1 MMQSIFTVP
10 EKVSFPEA
18 IQITE
23 SLLLEMEAG
32 HLLPEAI
39 EIAIASLVKSA
50 NGARGFFVTYLTSD
64 QSAADNPSASVVQ
77 GLQTNPDLVADL
89 LVKNLAMSTG
99 MAITHLRNQDPV
111 MAQQSARVSDRTV
124 KLIKQLKL
132 TKVQELSSQLAESI
146 VTGSG
151 NYQEFLDRWG
161 YDVEQRQAIREALP
175 QIAPEC

>member
-1 MMQSIFTVP
+1 MQPILTIP

-18 IQITE
+18 IELTQ
-23 SLLLEMEAG
+23 SLLLEMEAQ

-39 EIAIASLVKSA
+39 ETAIASLVKSA

-64 QSAADNPSASVVQ
+64 QPAADNPSPSVVQ

-99 MAITHLRNQDPV
+99 MAITHRRNQDLE
-111 MAQQSARVSDRTV
+111 MAQQSVRVSDRTV

-132 TKVQELSSQLAESI
+132 PQVQELSSQLSETI

-151 NYQEFLDRWG
+151 NYQEFLDRWE
-161 YDVEQRQAIREALP
+161 YDSEQRQAIHEALQHIVP
-175 QIAPEC
+175 SY